1 MHKSVL
7 GGFFNT
13 TQPHQGENSQ
23 PITSIKTKSSSV
35 CVTYQSKNQSNPHGS
50 VGSLDWLIKKT
61 NYNLIFEIHNTKTK
75 TINSNLTTIFLQFP
89 LFLRNQTAGSAKQ
102 KQTKQMS
109 HESFARVD
117 EFEMAL
123 KIKPMQK
130 KQNEINKQK
139 TNLII
144 YTPHNPN
151 SSQSL
156 FGCREI

>member
-1 MHKSVL
+1 
-7 GGFFNT
+7 
-13 TQPHQGENSQ
+13 
-23 PITSIKTKSSSV
+23 
-35 CVTYQSKNQSNPHGS
+35 
-50 VGSLDWLIKKT
+50 
-61 NYNLIFEIHNTKTK
+61 
-75 TINSNLTTIFLQFP
+75 
-89 LFLRNQTAGSAKQ
+89 
-102 KQTKQMS
+102 MS

-130 KQNEINKQK
+130 KQNEIKKQK

>member
-1 MHKSVL
+1 M
-7 GGFFNT
+7 
-13 TQPHQGENSQ
+13 
-23 PITSIKTKSSSV
+23 
-35 CVTYQSKNQSNPHGS
+35 CVTYQSKNQSNPHRS
-50 VGSLDWLIKKT
+50 VGSLDWLITKT
-61 NYNLIFEIHNTKTK
+61 NYNFIFQIHNTKTK
-75 TINSNLTTIFLQFP
+75 TINSNLTTIFLHFP